1 MKKHLFALLGLG
13 LLLASAPVYAQT
25 ITLKADVPFDF
36 VVNGHTLP
44 SGEYTIRSANSSGR
58 VLSLSGAE
66 KGKKR
71 LLFFVANTCRSNT
84 TSEQSKLVFIHDRDG
99 YSLSEMWV
107 AGNTTGIQLPNSR
120 RARQIAQN
128 MPPQQVVVL
137 AELR

>member
-25 ITLKADVPFDF
+25 INLKADVPFDF

-44 SGEYTIRSANSSGR
+44 SGEYTIRSGNSAGP

-66 KGKKR
+66 AGPM
-71 LLFFVANTCRSNT
+71 FFVANTCRSSKESAQT
-84 TSEQSKLVFIHDRDG
+84 KLVFIHDRDG
-99 YSLSEMWV
+99 YFLSEMWME
-107 AGNTTGIQLPNSR
+107 GNSTGIQLPQNR
-120 RARQIAQN
+120 HARQVAEN
-128 MPPQQVVVL
+128 MTLQKVVVL